1 MTCRYRFDDVEI
13 DLQGFRLTRAG
24 KPIPVEPKALH
35 LLVFLVENPG
45 RLVSRRELIDA
56 VWSGAFVTDH
66 VLNRAIGQLR
76 KQLEDD
82 AKEPRYIETV
92 PTLGYRFIAK
102 VEREEVETA
111 AHPGGAAESDSG
123 ELHTVLK
130 HAGSFAVGAAAEG
143 TAPAVERVPRGRN
156 LAALGLA
163 LGLVV
168 CLAGGLLAARIL
180 RARGAVSIRSLVV
193 LPLENLS
200 GDPGQQYLADGVTD
214 ELITNLGQIGSLR
227 VISGTTAMQYK
238 DAHKPLPQIARE
250 LNVDAVV
257 QGSVERSGDRI
268 RISEQLVAAQEDK
281 LVWAHSYEGDFRDV
295 LSLQSEAAGAVAEQI
310 RIKLT
315 AQEQSQFAARQRVDP
330 RAYEALLKGDY
341 FFEEN
346 TQEAA
351 RKSLEYYKQAASID
365 PNLAR
370 AYVGIAR
377 SYNFLGEGAV
387 TPGEATAASDA
398 AIAKALQL
406 DPNLAEAYTERG
418 WTLLFYHWD
427 FPGAE
432 RDFRHAIEL
441 DPGMADAHEGYGMYL
456 AAMGR
461 FSESLEQ
468 LKIARDLDPL
478 STMTISDYCRA
489 LTYARH
495 YDEAKAQCTAALEL
509 DPNYQFAL
517 WNASTLYLLVK
528 DFPKAN
534 ALLAKLGES
543 DKLSLDAM
551 DEVYGAPGKSGAFD
565 RWLNG
570 QKTMSDFFYL
580 AQAYALL
587 GRKDE
592 ALAALEK
599 AYEHRSSPHAMTF
612 TAVDPSFDLLR
623 ADPQF
628 DAFLRNSGLPPQLA
642 ALVALAAHQTKN

>member
-1 MTCRYRFDDVEI
+1 MTGRYRFDDVEM
-13 DLQGFRLTRAG
+13 DLQGFRLSRAG
-24 KPIPVEPKALH
+24 KPIPVEPKALN

-76 KQLEDD
+76 RQLEDD

-92 PTLGYRFIAK
+92 PTMGYRFIAK
-102 VEREEVETA
+102 VEREEVETG
-111 AHPGGAAESDSG
+111 AHHGGAADDHAEFDSD
-123 ELHTVLK
+123 ELQTALM
-130 HAGSFAVGAAAEG
+130 HAGSSALGVPAEG
-143 TAPAVERVPRGRN
+143 IAPAADHVQRRRN

-168 CLAGGLLAARIL
+168 CFAGGLLAARLL
-180 RARGAVSIRSLVV
+180 RARAAQSIRSLVV

-200 GDPGQQYLADGVTD
+200 CDPAQQYLADGVTD

-238 DAHKPLPQIARE
+238 NAQKPLPQIARE

-257 QGSVERSGDRI
+257 QGSLERSGDRI
-268 RISEQLVAAQEDK
+268 RISEQLVAASEDK
-281 LVWAHSYEGDFRDV
+281 LLWAHSYEGDFRDV
-295 LSLQSEAAGAVAEQI
+295 LSLQSEAAGAVADEI

-315 AQEQSQFAARQRVDP
+315 LQEQSQIATGQQVNAL
-330 RAYEALLKGDY
+330 AYEALLKGDY

-346 TQEAA
+346 TAEAA
-351 RKSLEYYKQAASID
+351 RKSLEYYKQAASIE
-365 PNLAR
+365 PNMAR

-377 SYNFLGEGAV
+377 SYNFLGEHVV
-387 TPGEATAASDA
+387 TPGEATASADT

-406 DPNLAEAYTERG
+406 DPNLAEAFTERG

-427 FPGAE
+427 FPGTE

-456 AAMGR
+456 TVMGR
-461 FSESLEQ
+461 FSEGLEQ
-468 LKIARDLDPL
+468 LKIARDLNPL
-478 STMTISDYCRA
+478 STMTISDYCGA

-495 YDEAKAQCTAALEL
+495 YDEAKVQCSAALEL

-517 WNASTLYLLVK
+517 GNAANLYLLLK

-534 ALLAKLGES
+534 ALLPKVWAS
-543 DKLSLDAM
+543 DKLTLDAM

-565 RWLNG
+565 RWLKA
-570 QKTMSDFFYL
+570 QKNLESDLYYL

-587 GRKDE
+587 GERTRH
-592 ALAALEK
+592 L
-599 AYEHRSSPHAMTF
+599 P
-612 TAVDPSFDLLR
+612 LLKKPTNTIR
-623 ADPQF
+623 TRTQ
-628 DAFLRNSGLPPQLA
+628 
-642 ALVALAAHQTKN
+642 